1 MNKKVVRHL
10 LLLIVLLSPI
20 SIKVEA
26 LQKSYSVKRVVIDA
40 GHGGHDSGC
49 LGGSSKEK
57 EIALAISL
65 ELGKMIQESFPEVKV
80 IYTRKT
86 DVFVELNERAKIAND
101 SKADLFICIHC
112 NSACYRD
119 AKKKKDV
126 CNPDIEG
133 TETWVMGLHK
143 TEANLEVA
151 KRENDVVLLEK
162 DFNKKYDGYDPN
174 SPEANILFSLFQNT
188 YLDQSLQ
195 FATLVQDQVKAIGR
209 KGRGVKQAGFLVLYK
224 TYMPGVLI
232 ETGFLS
238 NKSDEKLLLSDKGQQ
253 QMAKVIFNAFKK
265 YKAGKEAGAIDI
277 KDIEENKVDI
287 KEEPKVEVKP
297 APNTPIEKVEE
308 KIGDGIF
315 FTIQFLNSPTAV
327 KAGSSK
333 FKGISDYNEDKIN
346 GAFKYMTGRYK
357 TFAEALRNQKNIRA
371 KGFDDAFVV
380 AYRDGKR
387 MNTVEARKLTE

>member
-101 SKADLFICIHC
+101 NKADLFICIHC

-265 YKAGKEAGAIDI
+265 YKAGREAGAIDI
-277 KDIEENKVDI
+277 KDIEENKVEV

-308 KIGDGIF
+308 KIDDGIF
-315 FTIQFLNSPTAV
+315 FAIQFLNSPTAV
-327 KAGSSK
+327 KPGSSK
-333 FKGISDYNEDKIN
+333 LKGISDYNEDKIN

-380 AYRDGKR
+380 AYRGGKR